1 MAGGAWI
8 PFDWHG
14 RTARAWLAEPLGSR
28 RFELPEP
35 TVRKSEQAVAALR
48 VSDTRMQPE
57 WEPLARL
64 LLRTE
69 GIASSSIEGV
79 QAPITDVALA
89 ELGLGAVGDAAW
101 VADNLQAVTEAT
113 EHAGQLTIDALHQWH
128 TSLMQH
134 SSLNDSMIGSFRRA
148 PGWIGG
154 TSPLDAAFV
163 PAPADRIEALM
174 ADLVEFANSDRF
186 DAVTQAAL
194 VHGQFETI
202 HPYGDGNGRLGRIL
216 IGWVLRHRNV
226 VQRLPPPMSVLIGRD
241 PGGYLSGLHLFRE
254 DSLSA
259 WIRWFANIAD
269 SAATQSDKMISA
281 VEALL
286 TAWVTSLEDIRQD
299 AAAHRVVGLLPQM
312 PVLTA
317 ASVAPAAGVSVRS
330 ARSALGLLEQRE
342 IVAQIDVPAQ
352 QQGRPLSVYAA
363 VELLEVV
370 RSWTS

>member
-28 RFELPEP
+28 QFELPEP
-35 TVRKSEQAVAALR
+35 TVRISEQAVAALR

-89 ELGLGAVGDAAW
+89 ELGLGGVGDAAW

-113 EHAGQLTIDALHQWH
+113 EHAGPLTIDAVHQWH

-134 SSLNDSMIGSFRRA
+134 SSLTDSMIGSFRRA

-163 PAPADRIEALM
+163 PAPAGRIEALM

-186 DAVTQAAL
+186 DAVTQAAQ

-254 DSLSA
+254 DSPSA

-269 SAATQSDKMISA
+269 AAATQSGRMISA

-286 TAWVTSLEDIRQD
+286 TAWATSLEDIRQD

-342 IVAQIDVPAQ
+342 VVAQIDVPAQ
-352 QQGRPLSVYAA
+352 QQGRPLRVYAA